1 MACIPPTPLNSDRS
15 FTVIIA
21 VETALVILFLSVVAL
36 GIALLGDHI
45 AQILS
50 RNDPWPT
57 VKARRAAATIKQR
70 RA

>member
-1 MACIPPTPLNSDRS
+1 M
-15 FTVIIA
+15 IIA

-36 GIALLGDHI
+36 GIALLGDHV
-45 AQILS
+45 AQMLS

-57 VKARRAAATIKQR
+57 VKARRAAAIAKR

>member
-1 MACIPPTPLNSDRS
+1 M
-15 FTVIIA
+15 IIA